1 MGVRETDP
9 ITANVVITSNG
20 SERVV
25 HLCFDPLESQSIY
38 GQNKDFSLAIYKL
51 PQNTHRIQVFHLMTS
66 HTSIEQWCNWCYN
79 TGGLII
85 ICTLVSYV
93 YLHNDYK

>member
-1 MGVRETDP
+1 MVVRETDP

-20 SERVV
+20 NERVV

-51 PQNTHRIQVFHLMTS
+51 PQNTQVFHLTTS

-79 TGGLII
+79 TGGLISVHLCHTYTYTMI
-85 ICTLVSYV
+85 T
-93 YLHNDYK
+93 HN